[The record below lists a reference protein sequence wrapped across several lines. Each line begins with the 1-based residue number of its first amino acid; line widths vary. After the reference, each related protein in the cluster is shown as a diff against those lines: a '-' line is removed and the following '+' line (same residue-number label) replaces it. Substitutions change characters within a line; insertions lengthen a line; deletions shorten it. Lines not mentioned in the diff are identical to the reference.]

1 MSTSGYFTYNKRTVV
16 HSGADSIIKVPSLFR
31 GLGGKR
37 VLLVSDEGLEKAGL
51 VNRVKDVFT
60 LNNGPDMQLVG
71 VYAKVT
77 PDAGSESI
85 NDLVAYA
92 RSVAAD
98 SILAL
103 GGGSVLDAAKG
114 LKYCLHHHLTDIC
127 DILKLG
133 LKLETWPE
141 AKPSMIPHI
150 AIPTTAGTG
159 AEVTNGA
166 VIHNQV
172 LNIKSL
178 VLAPYLDADMA
189 VLDAKLTLG
198 LPKSITVATAFD
210 ALTHAIESIAT
221 PKANLFSD
229 AHAITAAKVIN
240 ENMPKVAKEPTNV
253 DCRSKLLQASTMAC
267 NAVVNAFS
275 AFPVH
280 NFSHALGATFHIPH
294 GDANGI
300 MLPVVI
306 ETLADFYLPNAQR
319 MADALSLDSKGL
331 NAEQTLAKVVAH
343 IRGIQRAC
351 DFDGSLKRFGVTEIN
366 LKEAIASVKHDVLY
380 ILYPVPEPVI
390 EMILRKAL

>member
-1 MSTSGYFTYNKRTVV
+1 MSTSGYFTYNMRTVV

-240 ENMPKVAKEPTNV
+240 ENMPKVANQQMSIVGQSYYKQVLWLVTQWLTLSPHFLYT
-253 DCRSKLLQASTMAC
+253 
-267 NAVVNAFS
+267 
-275 AFPVH
+275 
-280 NFSHALGATFHIPH
+280 TFLMP
-294 GDANGI
+294 
-300 MLPVVI
+300 
-306 ETLADFYLPNAQR
+306 
-319 MADALSLDSKGL
+319 
-331 NAEQTLAKVVAH
+331 
-343 IRGIQRAC
+343 
-351 DFDGSLKRFGVTEIN
+351 
-366 LKEAIASVKHDVLY
+366 
-380 ILYPVPEPVI
+380 
-390 EMILRKAL
+390 